1 MFNVISVVVLAALGI
16 AGLLFLATILGTL
29 LGGVAGLIV
38 GAVFP
43 YVIASLNSVL
53 GLSLTGFEMG
63 AVLGFVGSF
72 LSTSTTVKSKD

>member
-1 MFNVISVVVLAALGI
+1 MFNVISAVVLSALGI
-16 AGLLFLATILGTL
+16 AALLFAATILGTL

-43 YVIASLNSVL
+43 YVIASLNTVL

-63 AVLGFVGSF
+63 AVLGFVGGF
-72 LSTSTTVKSKD
+72 LRSTTTVNKD